1 METRGNYGEAYT
13 NIVQGLERH
22 PTNQKLLTEKTRV
35 GELFSQDLLKNEANL
50 PTNNLVQRILLL
62 EVASNV
68 DSTNQAAIVTALGN
82 LRSVRS
88 NILKRAD
95 NLTNSM
101 DLAAMLDIAE
111 PLLIYTDSDAELYE
125 KLVNS
130 PVVVEHAAN
139 LLNQFAASND
149 LHLARNLGGRCK
161 KIWGNSDFEPTT
173 KNIDMQLRRSGIKSI
188 EPVQISDASWGNK
201 SVYHLIAVLFN
212 PDDKEEVEAYRQ
224 SVWQLIT
231 TELPDAKVFVLGA
244 LSKDE
249 AEYFQAKI
257 FSTNADSVS
266 PCVKA
271 TATNATTFFINFNVT
286 DSAFKLS
293 VEDSVGYSKYYAGQT
308 QVANPNYDFYAV
320 QYQQALARQQSANN
334 YNAVNGGLL
343 NAIVAIQASKNANAA
358 AAALASTPRY
368 NSVPVYQDYEIKQRT
383 ITADCHFQADLQV
396 FDGISASNLCST
408 PIDNNEKFTFQET
421 AGVNP
426 NDHLGF
432 KNKSA
437 PTGWGESCL
446 EKYVIAQLDAAA
458 VKLADIYNEA
468 TLRRVKDAK
477 MDGHPQ
483 AGIDLALALAFK
495 FEKCRSVEQGNVQ
508 DWVSGKE
515 IRDLKDQFDSLC
527 FENKNISRD
536 QLWKHMASDV
546 MSQLGGIVTPLNQS
560 VGEELSKA
568 NALELQQSQTT
579 LTKPTNDLASLTLV
593 GTKRNLS
600 STTHVSSAL
609 KAVLAAT
616 VTVFTDNGSGSGFV
630 ISTNGYLV
638 TNYHVIEGASRLLI
652 AGQDG
657 KKITAEVVDSNEARD
672 LAILKVSEGSWS
684 AVPLGD
690 MDNVGMGDTVFAI
703 GSPGGVDTVLE
714 FTATRGI
721 VSSVRDFPSAANPN
735 IKVQYI
741 QTDASINSG
750 NSGGPLVNDAGKV
763 IGVNSSKIVGVGKQG
778 LGFAI
783 SVDEIKKLY
792 FRYLNN

>member
-1 METRGNYGEAYT
+1 
-13 NIVQGLERH
+13 
-22 PTNQKLLTEKTRV
+22 
-35 GELFSQDLLKNEANL
+35 
-50 PTNNLVQRILLL
+50 
-62 EVASNV
+62 
-68 DSTNQAAIVTALGN
+68 
-82 LRSVRS
+82 
-88 NILKRAD
+88 
-95 NLTNSM
+95 
-101 DLAAMLDIAE
+101 
-111 PLLIYTDSDAELYE
+111 
-125 KLVNS
+125 
-130 PVVVEHAAN
+130 
-139 LLNQFAASND
+139 
-149 LHLARNLGGRCK
+149 
-161 KIWGNSDFEPTT
+161 
-173 KNIDMQLRRSGIKSI
+173 
-188 EPVQISDASWGNK
+188 
-201 SVYHLIAVLFN
+201 
-212 PDDKEEVEAYRQ
+212 
-224 SVWQLIT
+224 
-231 TELPDAKVFVLGA
+231 
-244 LSKDE
+244 
-249 AEYFQAKI
+249 
-257 FSTNADSVS
+257 
-266 PCVKA
+266 
-271 TATNATTFFINFNVT
+271 
-286 DSAFKLS
+286 
-293 VEDSVGYSKYYAGQT
+293 
-308 QVANPNYDFYAV
+308 
-320 QYQQALARQQSANN
+320 
-334 YNAVNGGLL
+334 
-343 NAIVAIQASKNANAA
+343 
-358 AAALASTPRY
+358 
-368 NSVPVYQDYEIKQRT
+368 
-383 ITADCHFQADLQV
+383 
-396 FDGISASNLCST
+396 
-408 PIDNNEKFTFQET
+408 
-421 AGVNP
+421 VNP

>member
-1 METRGNYGEAYT
+1 MEARGNYGEAYT
-13 NIVQGLERH
+13 NIVKGLKNH
-22 PTNQKLLTEKTRV
+22 PQSEKLLAEKERV
-35 GELFSQDLLKNEANL
+35 GELFSQDLLKTEANL
-50 PTNNLVQRILLL
+50 PTNNLVQRIQLL
-62 EVASNV
+62 ETASSL
-68 DSTNQAAIVTALGN
+68 DSTNQAAISTTLDN
-82 LRSVRS
+82 LRSVRGD
-88 NILKRAD
+88 ILKRAD
-95 NLTNSM
+95 NLTNSL
-101 DLAAMLDIAE
+101 DLAAMLDSAE
-111 PLLIYTDSDAELYE
+111 PLLVYTDSDAELYE

-130 PVVVEHAAN
+130 LAVTGHAVN
-139 LLNQFAASND
+139 LLNQFAGSND
-149 LHLARNLGGRCK
+149 LHLARILCVRCK
-161 KIWGNSDFEPTT
+161 KIWGNSDFESIA
-173 KNIDMQLRRSGIKSI
+173 KNIDLQLRRSGIKSI
-188 EPVQISDASWGNK
+188 EPALNSDASWGNR
-201 SVYHLIAVLFN
+201 SVYYLISVLFN

-224 SVWQLIT
+224 SERQLIKT
-231 TELPDAKVFVLGA
+231 DLPDAKVFVLGA

-249 AEYFQAKI
+249 SEYFQAKI
-257 FSTNADSVS
+257 FSTNADFVS
-266 PCVKA
+266 PYLNA

-383 ITADCHFQADLQV
+383 LTADCHIQADLQV
-396 FDGISASNLCST
+396 FDGITGSNLCSA
-408 PIDNNEKFTFQET
+408 PIDKNEKFTFQET
-421 AGVNP
+421 SGVNP

-446 EKYVIAQLDAAA
+446 EKYVVTQLDAAA
-458 VKLADIYNEA
+458 VKLADLYNEA
-468 TLRRVKDAK
+468 TLRRIKGAQ

-483 AGIDLALALAFK
+483 AGIELALALAFRS
-495 FEKCRSVEQGNVQ
+495 EKCKSAEQGNVQ
-508 DWVSGKE
+508 EWVSSQE
-515 IRDLKDQFDSLC
+515 MSNLHTQFDSLC
-527 FENKNISRD
+527 FENKNILRD
-536 QLWKHMASDV
+536 QLWNHMVSEV

-560 VGEELSKA
+560 LGEELSKA
-568 NALELQQSQTT
+568 NALELQQSQIT
-579 LTKPTNDLASLTLV
+579 LAKPTNDLASLTLI
-593 GTKRNLS
+593 GTKKNPS
-600 STTHVSSAL
+600 STTHVNSTL
-609 KAVLAAT
+609 KAVLEAT

-638 TNYHVIEGASRLLI
+638 TNYHVIEGASRVLV

-672 LAILKVSEGSWS
+672 LAILKVSEGTWS
-684 AVPLGD
+684 AVQLGD

-721 VSSVRDFPSAANPN
+721 VSSDVTRLFWT
-735 IKVQYI
+735 V
-741 QTDASINSG
+741 
-750 NSGGPLVNDAGKV
+750 
-763 IGVNSSKIVGVGKQG
+763 
-778 LGFAI
+778 
-783 SVDEIKKLY
+783 
-792 FRYLNN
+792 